1 MANNLYFEVKAD
13 FLKTPLD
20 AKLFKKD
27 KQMMLLVEPQDTEQA
42 DEIDIKDLIAKLKG
56 DTANIGDAF
65 GGKAE
70 GVKIRLSMA
79 YLKYLQ
85 VEAPA
90 TPDQETPKEPVKGD
104 AVSGMEYALKLE
116 VLDINTLPI
125 FKKIGDII
133 TVNKVTLAVWNTDDI
148 AVTEKMKLAI
158 PAFTNK
164 VIQAPSA
171 V

>member
-20 AKLFKKD
+20 VKLFKKD
-27 KQMMLLVEPQDTEQA
+27 KQMILLVEPQDIEQA
-42 DEIDIKDLIAKLKG
+42 EKIDIKSQLREIQ
-56 DTANIGDAF
+56 F
-65 GGKAE
+65 
-70 GVKIRLSMA
+70 
-79 YLKYLQ
+79 
-85 VEAPA
+85 P
-90 TPDQETPKEPVKGD
+90 
-104 AVSGMEYALKLE
+104 
-116 VLDINTLPI
+116 
-125 FKKIGDII
+125 
-133 TVNKVTLAVWNTDDI
+133 VWNTDDV